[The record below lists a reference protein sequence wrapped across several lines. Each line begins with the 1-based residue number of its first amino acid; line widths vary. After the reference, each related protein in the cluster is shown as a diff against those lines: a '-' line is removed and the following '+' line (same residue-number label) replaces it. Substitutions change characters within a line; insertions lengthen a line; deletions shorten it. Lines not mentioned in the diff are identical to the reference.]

1 VTSATR
7 SSRWG
12 GADGPTFRW
21 LCLTS
26 VWLVF
31 VLMPNGATTWLGFAI
46 IGFAVLRP
54 TWIVAGLVY
63 FIVTVSISAAADDVG
78 AWSVIFGGALWVAGI
93 AHGIVA
99 NRRWQ
104 TILWSRME
112 SGVRL
117 IGSGRAQR
125 DKARTQGGRASRT
138 VPPAA
143 AGLLDAAGTDR
154 SDYLADDAEKTP
166 DAPPARASRRRRT
179 PATASRETALPTTP
193 VDVNTAT
200 QKEMRTLPGFTRQ
213 RATAAIRERDRLGGF
228 SSVEQFATIAGL
240 QPHELVRLGPALEC
254 SPKPRRVRSFGR
266 RVDL

>member
-1 VTSATR
+1 VTSAPQ

-12 GADGPTFRW
+12 GPDGPTFRW

-26 VWLVF
+26 IWLVF
-31 VLMPNGATTWLGFAI
+31 VLIPNGATTWLGFAI

-63 FIVTVSISAAADDVG
+63 FILTVSISAADDIG
-78 AWSVIFGGALWVAGI
+78 AWSVIFGGVLWVVGI

-117 IGSGRAQR
+117 FGTGRAQR
-125 DKARTQGGRASRT
+125 GGSRTQGARASRT

-154 SDYLADDAEKTP
+154 SDYLADDGGATR

-179 PATASRETALPTTP
+179 PAATAQAAALPTTP

-200 QKEMRTLPGFTRQ
+200 QSELRTLPGFTRK
-213 RATAAIRERDRLGGF
+213 RSTTVIRERDRLGGF
-228 SSVEQFATIAGL
+228 SSVEQFATVAGL

-254 SPKPRRVRSFGR
+254 SPKPRRARSFGR

>member
-1 VTSATR
+1 MTSAAR

-12 GADGPTFRW
+12 GPDGPTLRW
-21 LCLTS
+21 LGLTS
-26 VWLVF
+26 LWLVF
-31 VLMPNGATTWLGFAI
+31 VLIPDGATTWLGFAI

-63 FIVTVSISAAADDVG
+63 FVATVSISAMADDVG
-78 AWSVIFGGALWVAGI
+78 AWSVIFSGALWVVGI

-112 SGVRL
+112 SGARL

-125 DKARTQGGRASRT
+125 DRARTSGARASRT
-138 VPPAA
+138 APAGA

-154 SDYLADDAEKTP
+154 SDYLADDAETTP
-166 DAPPARASRRRRT
+166 DAPPTRPSRRRRT
-179 PATASRETALPTTP
+179 PAATSRETVLPTTP

-200 QKEMRTLPGFTRQ
+200 QKHLRTLPGFTRQ

-228 SSVEQFATIAGL
+228 SSVEQFAAVAGL

-254 SPKPRRVRSFGR
+254 SPKPRRARSFGR